1 MGLSFS
7 HLILVLLVVLVVFG
21 TRRVP
26 EIMKDLAKGYRA
38 FTDGLQS
45 KDEKESL
52 DRKAITGTIKKDYT
66 KNSTSKKA
74 KKSKVPR
81 A

>member
-1 MGLSFS
+1 
-7 HLILVLLVVLVVFG
+7 
-21 TRRVP
+21 
-26 EIMKDLAKGYRA
+26 MKDLAKGYRA